1 MNVLGLVFLFTIEG
15 RKSVNAVVLGTGEY
29 KCVINLGP
37 PVTARFCIALNF
49 CFCINWEASGVGISL
64 RLNIECLF
72 SYKKKMTTTLNLSV
86 LVLATM
92 VAVLAG
98 MVGYMYW
105 QQNKVIQAVSQ
116 LSGFVASQFIKQPD
130 LEVEEE
136 SEEDDDRESVE
147 ETATAKEEVES
158 SPKEDKPTEI
168 VTDIDD
174 LQGKT
179 AVQLKELLSK
189 KGIPYGKRD
198 SKSVLLQLLKAS
210 S

>member
-1 MNVLGLVFLFTIEG
+1 
-15 RKSVNAVVLGTGEY
+15 
-29 KCVINLGP
+29 
-37 PVTARFCIALNF
+37 
-49 CFCINWEASGVGISL
+49 
-64 RLNIECLF
+64 
-72 SYKKKMTTTLNLSV
+72 MTTTLNLSV

-136 SEEDDDRESVE
+136 MEDDDDRESVVPE
-147 ETATAKEEVES
+147 ETATSKDEVES

-179 AVQLKELLSK
+179 ALQLKELLSK

>member
-1 MNVLGLVFLFTIEG
+1 
-15 RKSVNAVVLGTGEY
+15 
-29 KCVINLGP
+29 
-37 PVTARFCIALNF
+37 
-49 CFCINWEASGVGISL
+49 
-64 RLNIECLF
+64 
-72 SYKKKMTTTLNLSV
+72 MTTTLNLSV

-136 SEEDDDRESVE
+136 DSEDDRESVE

-179 AVQLKELLSK
+179 TVQLKELLSK

>member
-1 MNVLGLVFLFTIEG
+1 
-15 RKSVNAVVLGTGEY
+15 
-29 KCVINLGP
+29 
-37 PVTARFCIALNF
+37 
-49 CFCINWEASGVGISL
+49 
-64 RLNIECLF
+64 
-72 SYKKKMTTTLNLSV
+72 MTTTLNLSV

-136 SEEDDDRESVE
+136 SEEDDRESVE
-147 ETATAKEEVES
+147 ETATAKEEET

-179 AVQLKELLSK
+179 AAQLKELLSK

>member
-1 MNVLGLVFLFTIEG
+1 
-15 RKSVNAVVLGTGEY
+15 
-29 KCVINLGP
+29 
-37 PVTARFCIALNF
+37 
-49 CFCINWEASGVGISL
+49 
-64 RLNIECLF
+64 
-72 SYKKKMTTTLNLSV
+72 MTTTIILSV

-105 QQNKVIQAVSQ
+105 QQNKVIQAVTQ

-136 SEEDDDRESVE
+136 DSEDDRETVE
-147 ETATAKEEVES
+147 EATAAKEEET
-158 SPKEDKPTEI
+158 SPKEDKPTET

-174 LQGKT
+174 LESKT
-179 AVQLKELLSK
+179 APQLKDLLSK
-189 KGIPYGKRD
+189 RGIPYGKRD

>member
-1 MNVLGLVFLFTIEG
+1 
-15 RKSVNAVVLGTGEY
+15 
-29 KCVINLGP
+29 
-37 PVTARFCIALNF
+37 
-49 CFCINWEASGVGISL
+49 
-64 RLNIECLF
+64 
-72 SYKKKMTTTLNLSV
+72 MTTTLNLSV

-136 SEEDDDRESVE
+136 MEDDDDRESVVPE
-147 ETATAKEEVES
+147 ETATAKHEVES

>member
-1 MNVLGLVFLFTIEG
+1 
-15 RKSVNAVVLGTGEY
+15 
-29 KCVINLGP
+29 
-37 PVTARFCIALNF
+37 
-49 CFCINWEASGVGISL
+49 
-64 RLNIECLF
+64 
-72 SYKKKMTTTLNLSV
+72 MTTTLNLSV
-86 LVLATM
+86 LVLASM

-136 SEEDDDRESVE
+136 VEDSEDDRESVE
-147 ETATAKEEVES
+147 ETATAKDEVES

-179 AVQLKELLSK
+179 ALQLKELLNV
-189 KGIPYGKRD
+189 I
-198 SKSVLLQLLKAS
+198 LI
-210 S
+210 

>member
-1 MNVLGLVFLFTIEG
+1 
-15 RKSVNAVVLGTGEY
+15 
-29 KCVINLGP
+29 
-37 PVTARFCIALNF
+37 
-49 CFCINWEASGVGISL
+49 
-64 RLNIECLF
+64 
-72 SYKKKMTTTLNLSV
+72 
-86 LVLATM
+86 M

-105 QQNKVIQAVSQ
+105 QQNKVIQAVTQ

-136 SEEDDDRESVE
+136 DSEDDRESVE

-179 AVQLKELLSK
+179 TVQLKELLSK

>member
-1 MNVLGLVFLFTIEG
+1 
-15 RKSVNAVVLGTGEY
+15 
-29 KCVINLGP
+29 
-37 PVTARFCIALNF
+37 
-49 CFCINWEASGVGISL
+49 
-64 RLNIECLF
+64 
-72 SYKKKMTTTLNLSV
+72 MTTTLNLSV

-105 QQNKVIQAVSQ
+105 QQNKVIQAVTQ

-136 SEEDDDRESVE
+136 SEDDDDRETVE
-147 ETATAKEEVES
+147 ETTTAKEEET
-158 SPKEDKPTEI
+158 SPKEDKPTKI

>member
-1 MNVLGLVFLFTIEG
+1 
-15 RKSVNAVVLGTGEY
+15 
-29 KCVINLGP
+29 
-37 PVTARFCIALNF
+37 
-49 CFCINWEASGVGISL
+49 
-64 RLNIECLF
+64 
-72 SYKKKMTTTLNLSV
+72 MTTTLNLSV

-105 QQNKVIQAVSQ
+105 QQNKVIQAVTQ

-136 SEEDDDRESVE
+136 VEDSEDDRESVE
-147 ETATAKEEVES
+147 ETATAKEEET

-168 VTDIDD
+168 VTDIDE

-179 AVQLKELLSK
+179 AAQLKELLSK
-189 KGIPYGKRD
+189 KGLPYGKRD

>member
-1 MNVLGLVFLFTIEG
+1 
-15 RKSVNAVVLGTGEY
+15 
-29 KCVINLGP
+29 
-37 PVTARFCIALNF
+37 
-49 CFCINWEASGVGISL
+49 
-64 RLNIECLF
+64 
-72 SYKKKMTTTLNLSV
+72 MTTTLNLSV

-105 QQNKVIQAVSQ
+105 QQNKVIQAVTQ

-136 SEEDDDRESVE
+136 SEDDDDRESVE
-147 ETATAKEEVES
+147 ETTTAKEEET